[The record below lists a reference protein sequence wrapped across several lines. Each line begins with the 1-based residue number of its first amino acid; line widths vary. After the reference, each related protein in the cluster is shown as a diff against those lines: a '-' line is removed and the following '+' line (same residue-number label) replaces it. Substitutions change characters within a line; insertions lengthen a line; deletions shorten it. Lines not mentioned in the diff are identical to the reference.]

1 MAYSENISSLQSD
14 IRGLEL

>member
-1 MAYSENISSLQSD
+1 MAPIEKGKGKD